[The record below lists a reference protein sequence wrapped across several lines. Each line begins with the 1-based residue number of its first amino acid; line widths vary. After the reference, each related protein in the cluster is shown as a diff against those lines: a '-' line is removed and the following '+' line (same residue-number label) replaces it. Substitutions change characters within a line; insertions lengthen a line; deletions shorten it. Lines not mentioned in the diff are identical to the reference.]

1 MCIYSKNHD
10 HHRYSGIPHSSRS
23 FEQSRAGCSFVSKS
37 IAMENH
43 AHLLL
48 VEDEVKVAAFIKKG
62 LEKQGFTV
70 DVATDG
76 REGKQF
82 FDERTYH
89 LLILDVNLPYMDGVE
104 LASYVR
110 TKNTQVPILMLT
122 ALDTTADKLAG
133 FDAGVDDYLV
143 KPFDFME
150 LIARLKALLKRSV
163 KSEEPTNILRVAD
176 LELDLDQ
183 KIARRG
189 GQNIE
194 LTAKEFSL
202 LEYLMRNRGRVV
214 SKVDIAEQVW
224 DIDFDTGTNFIEV
237 YINYLRKKI
246 ERENSPKL
254 IHTVVGMGY
263 TLKEK

>member
-1 MCIYSKNHD
+1 M
-10 HHRYSGIPHSSRS
+10 
-23 FEQSRAGCSFVSKS
+23 EFVP
-37 IAMENH
+37 
-43 AHLLL
+43 HLLL
-48 VEDEVKVAAFIKKG
+48 VEDETKVAAFIKKG
-62 LEKQGFTV
+62 LERQGFTV
-70 DVATDG
+70 EIAEDG
-76 REGKQF
+76 REGQRL
-82 FDERTYH
+82 FDERTFD
-89 LLILDVNLPYMDGVE
+89 LIILDVNLPFMDGVE
-104 LASYVR
+104 LAAYIR
-110 TKNTQVPILMLT
+110 TKNAQIPLLMLT

-150 LIARLKALLKRSV
+150 LVARLKALLKRAV
-163 KSEEPTNILRVAD
+163 KTIEQTNVLRVAD

-183 KIARRG
+183 KLARRG
-189 GQNIE
+189 GQTID
-194 LTAKEFSL
+194 LTAKEFAL

-214 SKVDIAEQVW
+214 SKVDIAEKVW

-246 ERENSPKL
+246 DKDTANKL

>member
-1 MCIYSKNHD
+1 MEF
-10 HHRYSGIPHSSRS
+10 IP
-23 FEQSRAGCSFVSKS
+23 
-37 IAMENH
+37 
-43 AHLLL
+43 HLLL
-48 VEDEVKVAAFIKKG
+48 VEDETKVATFIKKG
-62 LEKQGFTV
+62 LERQGFTV
-70 DVATDG
+70 EIAEDG
-76 REGKQF
+76 KEGKRF
-82 FDERTYH
+82 FDERTYD
-89 LLILDVNLPYMDGVE
+89 LLILDVNLPYMDGIH
-104 LASYVR
+104 LAQYIR

-133 FDAGVDDYLV
+133 FDAGIDDYLV

-150 LIARLKALLKRSV
+150 LVARLKALLKRAT
-163 KSEEPTNILRVAD
+163 KTNESPNVLRVAD

-183 KIARRG
+183 KLARRN
-189 GQNIE
+189 GQSIE
-194 LTAKEFSL
+194 LTAKEFAL

-214 SKVDIAEQVW
+214 SKVDIAEKVW

-246 ERENSPKL
+246 DKEVSTKL

>member
-1 MCIYSKNHD
+1 M
-10 HHRYSGIPHSSRS
+10 
-23 FEQSRAGCSFVSKS
+23 EFVP
-37 IAMENH
+37 
-43 AHLLL
+43 HLLL
-48 VEDEVKVAAFIKKG
+48 VEDETKVAAFIKKG
-62 LEKQGFTV
+62 LERQGFTV
-70 DVATDG
+70 EIAEDG
-76 REGKQF
+76 REGQRF
-82 FDERTYH
+82 FDERTFD
-89 LLILDVNLPYMDGVE
+89 LIILDVNLPFMDGVE
-104 LASYVR
+104 LAAYIR
-110 TKNTQVPILMLT
+110 AKNTEIPILMLT

-150 LIARLKALLKRSV
+150 LVARLKALLKRAV
-163 KSEEPTNILRVAD
+163 KTIEQTNVLRVAD

-183 KIARRG
+183 KLARRG
-189 GQNIE
+189 GQTID
-194 LTAKEFSL
+194 LTAKEFAL

-214 SKVDIAEQVW
+214 SKVDIAEKVW

-246 ERENSPKL
+246 DKETANKL

>member
-1 MCIYSKNHD
+1 MMEF
-10 HHRYSGIPHSSRS
+10 IP
-23 FEQSRAGCSFVSKS
+23 
-37 IAMENH
+37 
-43 AHLLL
+43 HLLL
-48 VEDEVKVAAFIKKG
+48 VEDETKVATFIKKG
-62 LEKQGFTV
+62 LERQGFTV
-70 DVATDG
+70 EIAEDG
-76 REGKQF
+76 REGKRF
-82 FDERTYH
+82 LDERTYD
-89 LLILDVNLPYMDGVE
+89 LLILDVNLPYMDGVQ
-104 LASYVR
+104 LAHYVR

-133 FDAGVDDYLV
+133 FDAGIDDYLV

-150 LIARLKALLKRSV
+150 LVARLKALLKRAAKTKESSSV
-163 KSEEPTNILRVAD
+163 LRVAD

-183 KIARRG
+183 KLARRN
-189 GQNIE
+189 GQSVE
-194 LTAKEFSL
+194 LTAKEFAL

-214 SKVDIAEQVW
+214 SKVDIAEKVW

-246 ERENSPKL
+246 DKEASIKL

>member
-1 MCIYSKNHD
+1 M
-10 HHRYSGIPHSSRS
+10 
-23 FEQSRAGCSFVSKS
+23 
-37 IAMENH
+37 
-43 AHLLL
+43 

-70 DVATDG
+70 EIAADG

-82 FDERTYH
+82 FEEKTYD
-89 LLILDVNLPYMDGVE
+89 LAILDVNLPYIDGVE
-104 LASYVR
+104 LAAYIRS
-110 TKNTQVPILMLT
+110 KNIQIPILMLT
-122 ALDTTADKLAG
+122 ALGTTADKLNG

-150 LIARLKALLKRSV
+150 LIARLRALLKRAV
-163 KSEEPTNILRVAD
+163 KTNEPANILQVAD

-183 KIARRG
+183 KVARRS

-194 LTAKEFSL
+194 LTAKEYAL
-202 LEYLMRNRGRVV
+202 LEYLMRNRNRVV

-224 DIDFDTGTNFIEV
+224 DIAFDTGTNFIEV

-246 ERENSPKL
+246 DKDAPNKL